1 MIPPRVVVDERERQS
16 GVPEKLAQLDVR
28 VYYSTLPVAD
38 YVVSPEIAIERKS
51 LRDFVS
57 SVYDGRLFV
66 QASEIS
72 TSYRKPYI
80 IVEGDVK
87 EVVNLTRNINS
98 YFGAIASVTLA
109 YDLRLLFTAT
119 PDETAMA
126 IAALV
131 RNSRARPAPPGSSF
145 NPPPKGRDLPQQQLY
160 FVSAIPGIG
169 PKLAKRLLA
178 RAGTPRRA
186 IAFTEAQ
193 LAMVPGMGWKK
204 AEKIT
209 RMLDTA
215 YAAQGIKPVQEKLGE
230 QQG

>member
-16 GVPEKLAQLDVR
+16 GVPEKLAQLEVR

-38 YVVSPEIAIERKS
+38 YVVSPEIAVERKS

-57 SVYDGRLFV
+57 SVYDGRLFM

-72 TSYRKPYI
+72 TVYRKPYI

-87 EVVNLTRNINS
+87 EVSNLTHNLNS

-119 PDETAMA
+119 PGETAMA

-131 RNSRARPAPPGSSF
+131 RNSRARPAPPGSF
-145 NPPPKGRDLPQQQLY
+145 NAPPKGRGLPQQQLY
-160 FVSAIPGIG
+160 FISAIPGIG
-169 PKLAKRLLA
+169 PKLAKRLLT

-186 IAFTEAQ
+186 VTFTEAQ

-204 AEKIT
+204 AEKVT

-215 YAAQGIKPVQEKLGE
+215 YASRGVEPVQEKLGE
-230 QQG
+230 EQQ

>member
-16 GVPEKLAQLDVR
+16 GVPEKLAQIDVR

-38 YVVSPEIAIERKS
+38 YVISPEIAVERKS

-57 SVYDGRLFV
+57 SVYDGRLFT

-72 TSYRKPYI
+72 TVYRKPYI

-87 EVVNLTRNINS
+87 EVVNLTKNMNS

-119 PDETAMA
+119 PEETAMA

-131 RNSRARPAPPGSSF
+131 RNSRARPAPPGTF
-145 NPPPKGRDLPQQQLY
+145 NAPPKGKDLPHQQLY
-160 FVSAIPGIG
+160 FVSSIPGIG

-186 IAFTEAQ
+186 INFTEAQ
-193 LAMVPGMGWKK
+193 LAMVPGMGWKR
-204 AEKIT
+204 AERVT
-209 RMLDTA
+209 RMLDARYTSQSA
-215 YAAQGIKPVQEKLGE
+215 EPAQEKLGE
-230 QQG
+230 

>member
-16 GVPEKLAQLDVR
+16 GVPERLAQLEVR
-28 VYYSTLPVAD
+28 VYFSRLPVAD
-38 YVVSPEIAIERKS
+38 YVISPEIAVERKS

-57 SVYDGRLFV
+57 SVYDGRLFT

-72 TSYRKPYI
+72 TGYRKPYI
-80 IVEGDVK
+80 IVEGDVR
-87 EVVNLTRNINS
+87 EVVNLTKNMNS

-119 PDETAMA
+119 PGETAMA

-131 RNSRARPAPPGSSF
+131 RNSRARPAPPGAFSA
-145 NPPPKGRDLPQQQLY
+145 PPKGRDLPHQQLY
-160 FVSAIPGIG
+160 FISSVPGIG

-186 IAFTEAQ
+186 ISFTEAQ
-193 LAMVPGMGWKK
+193 LAMVPGMGGKK

-209 RMLDTA
+209 RMLDTKYSLQA
-215 YAAQGIKPVQEKLGE
+215 GEPAQEKLGE
-230 QQG
+230 